1 MKKKMMY
8 AVAVVVSVA
17 AAFGLSSFSSE
28 ANSASHHSLVSHADC
43 EGKHCT
49 YTEGCDCSGFAP
61 VTGGSE
67 WQKEYC
73 RRCGHHRQYHR

>member
-8 AVAVVVSVA
+8 AVAVVVISVA

-43 EGKHCT
+43 EG
-49 YTEGCDCSGFAP
+49 
-61 VTGGSE
+61 
-67 WQKEYC
+67 
-73 RRCGHHRQYHR
+73 